1 KLKENNH
8 PIFLDLKLHDIPTT
22 VMRAMKNLARL
33 DVDMVTIHA
42 LGGGEMIAG
51 AKEGLIAGSRAGK
64 EPNLVAVTLLTSMDQ
79 TEMNNELGI
88 RGEITE
94 RVIELAS
101 VVKTNVGDGVLCS
114 VHEAKHV
121 NERCG
126 YECLM
131 VITGIR
137 Y

>member
-1 KLKENNH
+1 VDREISSQLDNNMINISFFQAEDGIRDRNVTGVQTCAL
-8 PIFLDLKLHDIPTT
+8 PIL
-22 VMRAMKNLARL
+22 KNLARL

-88 RGEITE
+88 
-94 RVIELAS
+94 
-101 VVKTNVGDGVLCS
+101 K
-114 VHEAKHV
+114 
-121 NERCG
+121 
-126 YECLM
+126 
-131 VITGIR
+131 
-137 Y
+137 